1 MEQGGPFIKINM
13 NKLHRFYF
21 CRKYGSKRM
30 RDLKGHLTLL
40 TLTLLYR
47 NKIGEVPLLNLFLT
61 PHTSQLSHIIDLVV
75 CRGVCK
81 EIAITTVYGFTLTS
95 FT

>member
-1 MEQGGPFIKINM
+1 MEQGGPFAKINK

-47 NKIGEVPLLNLFLT
+47 KEIRRSAVAITIKNRNLF
-61 PHTSQLSHIIDLVV
+61 
-75 CRGVCK
+75 
-81 EIAITTVYGFTLTS
+81 
-95 FT
+95 